1 MIACTEAV
9 LFLVEN
15 SEISLP
21 QNTLQM
27 SHGETMYVS
36 QSDQPIRYECDNQL
50 VLRGLFGQSEGER
63 IPEISANRIAVPTL
77 QRRIRLS

>member
-1 MIACTEAV
+1 
-9 LFLVEN
+9 
-15 SEISLP
+15 
-21 QNTLQM
+21 
-27 SHGETMYVS
+27 MYVS